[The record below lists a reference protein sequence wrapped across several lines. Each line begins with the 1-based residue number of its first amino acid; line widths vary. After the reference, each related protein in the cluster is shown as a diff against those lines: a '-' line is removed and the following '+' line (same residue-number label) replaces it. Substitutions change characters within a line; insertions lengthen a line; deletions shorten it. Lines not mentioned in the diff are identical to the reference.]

1 MTSLTKSLNWGWL
14 GELLQLS
21 VKMPLPALQQPSQA
35 EDPNGVERHSSVLS
49 MEGFFPHLSQGSPE
63 VLFYAGKNR
72 HRWWDKKEKVQSD
85 CKEAKDMGYD
95 LEGRA
100 EVKNGRGRK
109 VPLEPH
115 LSEEEREAWLAGRP
129 VRTSISENIGLGYLP
144 TPLPAPKT
152 LSDAESSGDLS
163 FLFQLSINVKQRAKR
178 RE

>member
-1 MTSLTKSLNWGWL
+1 
-14 GELLQLS
+14 
-21 VKMPLPALQQPSQA
+21 
-35 EDPNGVERHSSVLS
+35 
-49 MEGFFPHLSQGSPE
+49 
-63 VLFYAGKNR
+63 
-72 HRWWDKKEKVQSD
+72 
-85 CKEAKDMGYD
+85 MGYD